1 VNNAVDFVLPPPPEE
16 DVDDREYF
24 FSAEI
29 VAAVD
34 SGNKIEAIKLLRE
47 EAGLGLKEAKD
58 AIDALARERRGDP
71 AVADTV
77 SNTMSEEGGAG
88 GMIKMIVIIAAILG
102 VYFYFFAG

>member
-1 VNNAVDFVLPPPPEE
+1 MPREE
-16 DVDDREYF
+16 DVDDREYLF
-24 FSAEI
+24 PAEV
-29 VAAVD
+29 VAARD

-47 EAGLGLKEAKD
+47 ETGLGLKEAKD
-58 AIDALARERRGDP
+58 AIDALVRQRRADP
-71 AVADTV
+71 TVADTV